1 MKREDFIRKYKQK
14 IYLGDSVYAHFDGYH
29 IILETHNGYED
40 DPRNQIGLEPPVMD
54 NLEMYRKQIYE
65 DAKEI
70 E

>member
-1 MKREDFIRKYKQK
+1 MKREDFIRKYEQK
-14 IYLGDSVYAHFDGYH
+14 IYIDDSVYARFDGYH
-29 IILETHNGYED
+29 IILETHNGYSD
-40 DPRNQIGLEPPVMD
+40 DPRNQIALEPPVMD

>member
-1 MKREDFIRKYKQK
+1 MKREDFIRKYEQK
-14 IYLGDSVYAHFDGYH
+14 IYLGDSVYARFDGYH
-29 IILETHNGYED
+29 IILETHNGYAD
-40 DPRNQIGLEPPVMD
+40 DPRNQIALEPPVMN